1 MSLKID
7 DTYWSK
13 VLGLDIHA
21 KLVGM
26 FLMTNPSA
34 NQLGF
39 YRMPISF
46 ISKSLN
52 TTDAK
57 VLTSIDS
64 LVQKRFCAHDIQ
76 SDFFWV
82 VDMLHV
88 QYSDVK
94 SVTDNRF
101 KNLLKQVEGL
111 SLINPPGFFKVFL
124 AYYEDKLGAE
134 FVETIH
140 SSASQKSQILDQL
153 SPAQA
158 PLIEVKGA
166 PSKAK
171 TKKEADMAV
180 LLAFFDEFW
189 AVYPRGD
196 GKQDALK
203 AMKALAPDEE
213 LRKLL
218 LEGARKYKAL
228 CDANDTEDRF
238 IKTPGPWIRGKHWED
253 NCLERTPNG
262 QRSSSCMTQDSF
274 KQQDYTSHQSLSDL
288 DDKPSASHGQPIV
301 PKMDMDIF
309 SQPNRSNQQ

>member
-13 VLGLDIHA
+13 VLGLDIHT

-46 ISKSLN
+46 ISKSLS

-57 VLTSIDS
+57 VLASIDS
-64 LVQKRFCAHDIQ
+64 LVQKRMCAHDIQ

-82 VDMLHV
+82 VDMLHI

-111 SLINPPGFFKVFL
+111 SLVNPPEFFKVFL
-124 AYYEDKLGAE
+124 AYYESKLGSE
-134 FVETIH
+134 FVAAIH

-153 SPAQA
+153 N
-158 PLIEVKGA
+158 PLETPLCATKAETSSG
-166 PSKAK
+166 KAK
-171 TKKEADMAV
+171 TKKETDMAV

-189 AVYPRGD
+189 AVYPRAD

-203 AMKALAPDEE
+203 AMKALAPDEK
-213 LRKLL
+213 LRSLVI
-218 LEGARKYKAL
+218 EGARKYKTL
-228 CDANDTEDRF
+228 CDSNSTEDRF

-253 NCLERTPNG
+253 GCLKNKANS

-274 KQQDYTSHQSLSDL
+274 NQQDYASHQSLTDL
-288 DDKPSASHGQPIV
+288 DEPMSETPQSRPAPKMNMNIFAQPI
-301 PKMDMDIF
+301 
-309 SQPNRSNQQ
+309 PNQ